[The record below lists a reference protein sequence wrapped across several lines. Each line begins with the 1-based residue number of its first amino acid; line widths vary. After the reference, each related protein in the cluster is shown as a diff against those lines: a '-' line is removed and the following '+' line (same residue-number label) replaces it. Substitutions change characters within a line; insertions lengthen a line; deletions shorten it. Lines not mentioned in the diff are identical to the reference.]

1 MTDPVLDSDGVEF
14 DPAIHAVK
22 KDGSPKRNPNGT
34 WAKLDKPAVAGTPEK
49 TLAEAEA
56 AQPVVTTAI
65 EAGAEEDMGG
75 ADIEVSTGGD
85 LGEAVESA
93 EEPERPAETGPV
105 DDTTSDA
112 PAEPEQPTIPPHRVL
127 MTHSRSGQV
136 LNVWNKDVAAY
147 QEKGWVIA

>member
-1 MTDPVLDSDGVEF
+1 MTDPVKDVDGVEF
-14 DPAIHAVK
+14 DPAVHAVK
-22 KDGSPKRNPNGT
+22 KDGTPKRTPNGT

-65 EAGAEEDMGG
+65 EAGAEEGMGG
-75 ADIEVSTGGD
+75 ADIEVSVGGD
-85 LGEAVESA
+85 LGEAVGSA
-93 EEPERPAETGPV
+93 TLPPPA
-105 DDTTSDA
+105 D
-112 PAEPEQPTIPPHRVL
+112 PAAHRVL
-127 MTHSRSGQV
+127 MTHSRSGQA